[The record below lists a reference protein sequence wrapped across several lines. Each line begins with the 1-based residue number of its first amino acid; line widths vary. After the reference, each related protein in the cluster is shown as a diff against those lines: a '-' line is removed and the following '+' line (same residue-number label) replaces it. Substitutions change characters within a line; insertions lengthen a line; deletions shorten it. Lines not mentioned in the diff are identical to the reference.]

1 MRIQPNPDET
11 SYKCIDDAQ
20 TVCFGGLSVPIHFEI
35 LGAYGY
41 TYLANQLTFKE
52 GWVSNNTIVWVGWT
66 PYEVL

>member
-52 GWVSNNTIVWVGWT
+52 G
-66 PYEVL
+66 